1 MHWIAG
7 ERMVSKSWVWAASGV
22 LLVGVG
28 LAWLMLHPSPAV
40 SATAAH
46 APAVPVVVA
55 VVVQQEAPL
64 TVTAPGTVQAFN
76 SVLVKPRVDG
86 TLDRVAFTEGQAVHR
101 GDLLAQID
109 PRPFQA
115 QLQAAQAQKAHDEAQ
130 LANQQRDIGRY
141 TYLANQKIYPQQ
153 QLDSARA
160 TAAELKATVAQDQA
174 QIDNARVQL
183 DYATIRAPLDG
194 LTGAR
199 LVDAGNM
206 VHATDTT
213 GLVLITQVQPIY
225 VSFTL
230 PQDVLPALLNA
241 RAHGAVAVGASNRD
255 ASQQLDSGV
264 LSLIDNQIDPTTGTI
279 HCKATFGNSKQTLW
293 PGQFVSLRIVLATQQ
308 NALTIPSAAV
318 QQGNNGDYVFVV
330 KKDNTAE
337 LRPVTVASNENDVSV
352 VSHGLVKG
360 ERVVVQG
367 QFKLEDGTAVRITDE
382 SKP

>member
-1 MHWIAG
+1 
-7 ERMVSKSWVWAASGV
+7 MVSKSWVWAASGV
-22 LLVGVG
+22 LLLGVG
-28 LAWLMLHPSPAV
+28 LAWLIVHPSPAV
-40 SATAAH
+40 SATGVH

-55 VVVQQEAPL
+55 EVLQQEAPL

-241 RAHGAVAVGASNRD
+241 RAHGAVAVVASNRD

-367 QFKLEDGTAVRITDE
+367 QFKLEDGSTVHITDE